1 MALAEDEEEEV
12 RTVRTPL
19 YSILRSREAMEQET
33 RLIKSGRFK
42 DVQRANVKLAVK
54 FMAENYRLNDNFIAA
69 GAYLVGDR
77 KSKAFDVGTNVVQN
91 LYTIL
96 EYFDSSDVE
105 NIKVGSL
112 SMAGKEQLVLKGLD
126 SSKKG
131 IDDFVSF
138 FPKDDVLAVA
148 AKIEAENE
156 LNMREFDKELNG
168 GVGILNPKPPS
179 P

>member
-1 MALAEDEEEEV
+1 
-12 RTVRTPL
+12 
-19 YSILRSREAMEQET
+19 
-33 RLIKSGRFK
+33 
-42 DVQRANVKLAVK
+42 
-54 FMAENYRLNDNFIAA
+54 
-69 GAYLVGDR
+69 
-77 KSKAFDVGTNVVQN
+77 
-91 LYTIL
+91 
-96 EYFDSSDVE
+96 
-105 NIKVGSL
+105 
-112 SMAGKEQLVLKGLD
+112 MAGKEQLVLKGLD
-126 SSKKG
+126 ASKKG